1 MPGYQIKLEN
11 IAIAGAADLR
21 IRSLL
26 DRMQF
31 FDPDDEALD
40 LGISSAAW
48 PLFGLVWPSAR
59 VLADAMQGEDLQDM
73 RILEIG
79 CGLALPSL
87 VAHRRR
93 ADVTASDRHPLTESF
108 LLENLRLNALPP
120 MDYRTGDWT
129 DMSPSLGRFDMI
141 VGSDILYERQQPE
154 QLLALI
160 DAHGNPGVRVVI
172 VDPDR
177 GNRAAFSRGMAA
189 LGYGHCSTRVAG
201 LPDGVAFHGE
211 LLRYARSI

>member
-1 MPGYQIKLEN
+1 MPGYEIKIES
-11 IAIAGAADLR
+11 IPIAGAADLR
-21 IRSLL
+21 IRSLQ

-31 FDPDDEALD
+31 FDPDDEALN

-59 VLADAMQGEDLQDM
+59 VLADAMQLEDLQDM

-93 ADVTASDRHPLTESF
+93 ADVTASDRHPLTETF
-108 LLENLRLNALPP
+108 LQENLRLNALPP

-129 DMSPSLGRFDMI
+129 AMSPTLGRFDMI
-141 VGSDILYERQQPE
+141 VGSDILYERDQPD

-177 GNRAAFSRGMAA
+177 GNRAAFSRGMSAH
-189 LGYGHCSTRVAG
+189 GYGHSSTRVDQDQ
-201 LPDGVAFHGE
+201 DGVGFRGQV
-211 LLRYARSI
+211 LRYSRTG